1 MIETVD
7 TQALKNKFGVLLS
20 KLYTN
25 SKMPFDVITQ
35 KILIDDY
42 FDFLER
48 QDSGSFLMKSYE
60 EIARD
65 VFKCEFVFSENLVS
79 EIYWAGQM
87 YMTISLNCQIPLK
100 QLFLICPLEKM
111 VSHFEIYHEMNDQQ
125 FVSAFLGDEYKTS
138 ILRTLRKKSG
148 LSTRVLSVCSGVAEH
163 TIKYYEKD
171 NSHLFNASFENIC
184 GLRRVLNC
192 SESLLKRQSDFIPCC
207 DAFFTNKELFAK
219 LCAKLDNIYGSHAI
233 YEFDGLMVKK
243 INAQG
248 KGKTRFVE
256 SNFVYLAIK
265 QVVADYEIKDSSQLL
280 F

>member
-7 TQALKNKFGVLLS
+7 TQALKNKFGILLS

-25 SKMPFDVITQ
+25 SKLPFDVITQ

-48 QDSGSFLMKSYE
+48 QDSGNFLMKSYE

-65 VFKCEFVFSENLVS
+65 VFKCEFVFSENLIS

-125 FVSAFLGDEYKTS
+125 FVSAFLGDEYGAS

-148 LSTRVLSVCSGVAEH
+148 LSARALSVCSGVAEH

-171 NSHLFNASFENIC
+171 NKHLFNASFENIC
-184 GLRRVLNC
+184 SLRRVLNC
-192 SESLLKRQSDFIPCC
+192 SESLLKRQSDFIPCS
-207 DAFFTNKELFAK
+207 DAFFTNKELFTK
-219 LCAKLDNIYGSHAI
+219 LCNKLDNIYGSQAT
-233 YEFDGLMVKK
+233 YEYDGLMMRRVSGPSKRNIK
-243 INAQG
+243 
-248 KGKTRFVE
+248 FVE

-265 QVVADYEIKDSSQLL
+265 QVVADYTINDSSNLL